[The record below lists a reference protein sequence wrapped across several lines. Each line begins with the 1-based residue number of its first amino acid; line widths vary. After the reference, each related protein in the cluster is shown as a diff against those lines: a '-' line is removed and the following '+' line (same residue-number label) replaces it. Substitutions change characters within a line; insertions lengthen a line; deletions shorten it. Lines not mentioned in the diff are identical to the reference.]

1 MERSRNKSMNSK
13 KAFQY
18 VAVCVIFTFTVFA
31 IAGAFLRPDKTINAN
46 NQQIE
51 LARLAPL
58 TSINFLSL
66 KMQES
71 QASTEWYKMLFLGG
85 YGSSKPCIPSSYYVI
100 KGGQLINYFVHPERL
115 DTLIETRALNEF
127 ILAGSVPQQKATTF
141 WLGTD
146 KFGRDLLSRLM
157 AGSCISLAVGLV
169 AVLISLLGL
178 TLGLLA
184 GYFGGKTDAIIMW
197 LVNVVWSVPTL
208 LMVIA
213 VTFALG
219 KGFVQVFIAV
229 GLTMWVE
236 VARVVRG
243 EAMRIK
249 ERTFIKSGLVLGYS
263 HLRIILKH
271 VLPNV
276 WAPVIVISAANF
288 ATAILME
295 AGLSFLGV
303 GTQVPMPS
311 WGGII
316 RDHYA
321 LLTTSSSFLAIAPGI
336 CIMLLVFAFM
346 LIGNWLR
353 DSLDVKQA

>member
-1 MERSRNKSMNSK
+1 MNSK
-13 KAFQY
+13 KALQY
-18 VAVCVIFTFTVFA
+18 LAVFVISVFA
-31 IAGAFLRPDKTINAN
+31 VIAIVGAYLRPDKTENAN

-51 LARLAPL
+51 IARLNPF
-58 TSINFLSL
+58 TTINFLL
-66 KMQES
+66 PVDDKEI
-71 QASTEWYKMLFLGG
+71 TEVKWYQKLCLGG
-85 YGSSKPCIPSSYYVI
+85 TEHVTAKIPSSFYTVI
-100 KGGQLINYFVHPERL
+100 DNKLINSFIHPERL
-115 DTLIETRALNEF
+115 DTIVEEFALTHFKRKDNVLINE
-127 ILAGSVPQQKATTF
+127 STTYL
-141 WLGTD
+141 LGTD

-169 AVLISLLGL
+169 AVLISLLIGV

-229 GLTMWVE
+229 GFTMWVE

-243 EAMRIK
+243 EALRIK
-249 ERTFIKSGLVLGYS
+249 ERAFIKSGLVLGYS
-263 HLRIILKH
+263 HLRIMVKH

-321 LLTTSSSFLAIAPGI
+321 LLTTNSYFLAIAPGI

-346 LIGNWLR
+346 IIGNWLR

>member
-1 MERSRNKSMNSK
+1 MNKIK
-13 KAFQY
+13 TTQYFAFAIIALFVI
-18 VAVCVIFTFTVFA
+18 VAVG
-31 IAGAFLRPDKTINAN
+31 GAYIRPDKTKNAN

-51 LARLAPL
+51 LARLKAF
-58 TSINFLSL
+58 TNIQVFYKQQQN
-66 KMQES
+66 ES
-71 QASTEWYKMLFLGG
+71 SDHAWYTPLFLGG
-85 YGSSKPCIPSSYYVI
+85 TETSTQIIPTSFHEIHADS
-100 KGGQLINYFVHPERL
+100 LFNYFVHPVRQ
-115 DTLIETRALNEF
+115 DTLMQSYAINELQTVQGIPVQEAKF
-127 ILAGSVPQQKATTF
+127 FL
-141 WLGTD
+141 LGTD
-146 KFGRDLLSRLM
+146 KFGRDMLSRLM
-157 AGSCISLAVGLV
+157 AGSCISLSVGLV
-169 AVLISLLGL
+169 AVLISLLIGV

-184 GYFGGKTDAIIMW
+184 GYFGGKLDAIIMW

-219 KGFVQVFIAV
+219 KGFVQVFVAV

-243 EAMRIK
+243 EALRIK
-249 ERTFIKSGLVLGYS
+249 ERAFIQSGRVLGFS
-263 HLRIILKH
+263 HARLMMHH

-276 WAPVIVISAANF
+276 WAPVIVVSAANF

-336 CIMLLVFAFM
+336 CIMILVFAFM
-346 LIGNWLR
+346 MIGNWLR
-353 DSLDVKQA
+353 DKLDVKLS

>member
-1 MERSRNKSMNSK
+1 MNKLKISQYL
-13 KAFQY
+13 AFTI
-18 VAVCVIFTFTVFA
+18 V
-31 IAGAFLRPDKTINAN
+31 GAFIVIAISGAYLRPDKTNNAN

-51 LARLAPL
+51 LARLEMF
-58 TSINFLSL
+58 TSIPVFYQNQTPQLDN
-66 KMQES
+66 ED
-71 QASTEWYKMLFLGG
+71 AWYTPLFLGSLG
-85 YGSSKPCIPSSYYVI
+85 QTGQTIPTTYHTLKNDSIV
-100 KGGQLINYFVHPERL
+100 NYFVHPVRQ
-115 DTLIETRALNEF
+115 DTLIQVIAINDLLTENGAP
-127 ILAGSVPQQKATTF
+127 IKASKYYV
-141 WLGTD
+141 LGTD
-146 KFGRDLLSRLM
+146 KFGRDMLSRLM
-157 AGSCISLAVGLV
+157 AGSCISLSVGLI
-169 AVLISLLGL
+169 AVLISLLIGI
-178 TLGLLA
+178 TFGLLA

-219 KGFVQVFIAV
+219 KGFVQVFVAV

-249 ERTFIKSGLVLGYS
+249 ERSFIKSGRVLGYS
-263 HLRIILKH
+263 HLRLMTKH
-271 VLPNV
+271 ILPNV

-336 CIMLLVFAFM
+336 CIMILVFAFM
-346 LIGNWLR
+346 MIGNWLR
-353 DSLDVKQA
+353 DVLDVKVQ

>member
-1 MERSRNKSMNSK
+1 MNSIRL
-13 KAFQY
+13 FRY
-18 VAVCVIFTFTVFA
+18 VAVVIICVFA
-31 IAGAFLRPDKTINAN
+31 LIAVLGAYMRPDKSMYAN
-46 NQQIE
+46 HQQIE
-51 LARLAPL
+51 IARLRPF
-58 TSINFLSL
+58 TTINFLQL
-66 KMQES
+66 NQEDI
-71 QASTEWYKMLFLGG
+71 ALDDIKWYNKLFLGG
-85 YGSSKPCIPSSYYVI
+85 ADKIDKLIPSSFYLLNNDELV
-100 KGGQLINYFVHPERL
+100 NYFIHPDRK
-115 DTLIETRALNEF
+115 DTTVENWKLSVFE
-127 ILAGSVPQQKATTF
+127 LAENKPKQQKITF
-141 WLGTD
+141 YLGTD

-169 AVLISLLGL
+169 AVLISLIIGL

-197 LVNVVWSVPTL
+197 LVNVIWSVPTL

-229 GLTMWVE
+229 GFTMWVE

-249 ERTFIKSGLVLGYS
+249 ERAFIKSGLVLGFS
-263 HLRIILKH
+263 HSRIIIKH
-271 VLPNV
+271 ILPNV

-321 LLTTSSSFLAIAPGI
+321 LLTTSSSFLAIAPGV

-346 LIGNWLR
+346 LVGNWLR

>member
-1 MERSRNKSMNSK
+1 MNSK
-13 KAFQY
+13 KVLQY
-18 VAVCVIFTFTVFA
+18 LAMFVITAFA
-31 IAGAFLRPDKTINAN
+31 IIAIVGAYLRPDKTENAN

-51 LARLAPL
+51 IARLNPF
-58 TSINFLSL
+58 TTINFLL
-66 KMQES
+66 LANDDQPVEVK
-71 QASTEWYKMLFLGG
+71 WYQKLFLGG
-85 YGSSKPCIPSSYYVI
+85 AEHVAAKIPSSFYTMSNSIVT
-100 KGGQLINYFVHPERL
+100 NYFIHPERL
-115 DTLIETRALNEF
+115 DTIVETYPLSNFKLHDNSPISEETTY
-127 ILAGSVPQQKATTF
+127 LLGS
-141 WLGTD
+141 D

-157 AGSCISLAVGLV
+157 AGSCISLSVGLI
-169 AVLISLLGL
+169 AVLISLLIGV

-219 KGFVQVFIAV
+219 KGFAQVFIAV
-229 GLTMWVE
+229 GFTMWVE

-243 EAMRIK
+243 ETLRIK
-249 ERTFIKSGLVLGYS
+249 ERAFIKSGLILGYS
-263 HLRIILKH
+263 HLRIMVKH

-321 LLTTSSSFLAIAPGI
+321 LLTTNSSFLAISPGI

-346 LIGNWLR
+346 MIGNWLR
-353 DSLDVKQA
+353 DSLDVKHA

>member
-1 MERSRNKSMNSK
+1 MNSK
-13 KAFQY
+13 KALQY
-18 VAVCVIFTFTVFA
+18 LAVFVISAFA
-31 IAGAFLRPDKTINAN
+31 VIAIVGAYLRPDKTENAN

-51 LARLAPL
+51 IARLSPFTA
-58 TSINFLSL
+58 INFLL
-66 KMQES
+66 LADDNEIEEVK
-71 QASTEWYKMLFLGG
+71 WYKKLFLGG
-85 YGSSKPCIPSSYYVI
+85 TEYVTAKIPSSFYTVI
-100 KGGQLINYFVHPERL
+100 DNKLINSFIHPERL
-115 DTLIETRALNEF
+115 DTIVEEFPLTHFKRKDNAPINE
-127 ILAGSVPQQKATTF
+127 STTYL
-141 WLGTD
+141 LGTD
-146 KFGRDLLSRLM
+146 KFGRDLMSRLM

-169 AVLISLLGL
+169 AVLISLLIGV

-184 GYFGGKTDAIIMW
+184 GYFGGKTDAVIMW

-229 GLTMWVE
+229 GFTMWVE

-243 EAMRIK
+243 EALRIK
-249 ERTFIKSGLVLGYS
+249 ERAFIKSGLVLGYS
-263 HLRIILKH
+263 HLRIMVKH

-321 LLTTSSSFLAIAPGI
+321 LLTTNSSFLAIAPGI

-346 LIGNWLR
+346 IIGNWLR